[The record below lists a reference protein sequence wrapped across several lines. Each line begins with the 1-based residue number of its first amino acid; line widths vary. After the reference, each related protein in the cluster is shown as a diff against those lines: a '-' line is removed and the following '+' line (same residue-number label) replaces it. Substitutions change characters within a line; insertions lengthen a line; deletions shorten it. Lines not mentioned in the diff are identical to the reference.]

1 MLLLKMKGI
10 IMKHHISVLSIALAL
25 LLTACNDAKTES
37 LTQVKTDKN
46 KKEASSFSQKK
57 NTELKSYLPF
67 DNKTD
72 YDNANRGFIATIES
86 GEIKNIKGDV
96 VYSMKQYDFL
106 KGDAPATTNP
116 SLWRQSQL
124 NSING
129 LFEVTKGVYQI
140 RGFDL
145 ANMSLIKGDKGW
157 IIVDPLLSPETAK
170 AGLDLANKELGYRPV
185 TAVIITHSHIDH
197 FGGIRGVV
205 DEKDVLSGKVP
216 IYVPEGFFEHSI
228 SENVMGGNTM
238 GRRASYMYGNLLPK
252 DTQGT
257 LGTGLGQTTSTGLA
271 GILDGT
277 DIINELNGE
286 SRIIDGTKVEF
297 IYTPESE
304 APAEMMFYF
313 PKYNSFCQ
321 AEDLS
326 HTLHNL
332 YTLRGAQVRNGQKWS
347 KYIDMAIEK
356 WGDHVTSSFGSHHWP
371 TWGNQTINK
380 YWSSQRDLY
389 RFIHDQTLRLANKG
403 LTPREIAEELKLPE
417 SLDKEFANR
426 GYYGSVSHDVRAQYQ
441 LYFGWFDGNPSNLN
455 KLPPVAEGKKYVEFM
470 GGADNLLA
478 NAKKSYDKGEYRWV
492 AEVLSHLVF
501 ADPKNQDARNL
512 LADAYEQLGYI
523 SESGPWRNFYLTG
536 AKELRD
542 GVMAL
547 PTPNTA
553 GPDMVRGMSLD
564 LFFNY
569 MAMKFIG
576 TDPEAAKMNY
586 IFNIILPDIKG
597 KVTLIVENGTVT
609 PRIGSNAK
617 DNVTTGIS
625 INRADL
631 DRISLGETSYQDLIK
646 SGAIKFEGD
655 KEAFNK
661 FLSKIDN
668 FKFWFNIVEP

>member
-1 MLLLKMKGI
+1 MNHI
-10 IMKHHISVLSIALAL
+10 IYTLSIATTL
-25 LLTACNDAKTES
+25 LFTACSDTKSES
-37 LTQVKTDKN
+37 TTQVKTDKTQ
-46 KKEASSFSQKK
+46 KEPTSFSKK
-57 NTELKSYLPF
+57 ANEALKSYLPF
-67 DNKTD
+67 ADKTD
-72 YDNANRGFIATIES
+72 YDNARKGFIATIES
-86 GEIKNIKGDV
+86 GEIKDAKGNV
-96 VYSMKQYDFL
+96 VYSMKQYDFI
-106 KGDAPATTNP
+106 KGDAPDTTNP
-116 SLWRQSQL
+116 SLWRQSEL

-129 LFEVTKGVYQI
+129 LFKVTEGVYQI

-157 IIVDPLLSPETAK
+157 IIIDPLLSPETAK

-197 FGGIRGVV
+197 FGGIRGIV
-205 DEKDVLSGKVP
+205 DEKDVISKKIP
-216 IYVPEGFFEHSI
+216 IYVPEGFFENSI

-238 GRRASYMYGNLLPK
+238 GRRASYMYGNLLAK
-252 DTQGT
+252 DAKGT
-257 LGTGLGQTTSTGLA
+257 LGSGLGQTTSTGLA

-277 DIINELNGE
+277 DIINQLDGE
-286 SRIIDGTKVEF
+286 SRIIDGVKVEF

-313 PKYNSFCQ
+313 PKYKSFCQ

-326 HTLHNL
+326 HTQHNL

-356 WGDHVTSSFGSHHWP
+356 WGEDVTSSFGSHHWP
-371 TWGNQTINK
+371 TWENKTIAK
-380 YWSSQRDLY
+380 YWTSQRDLY
-389 RFIHDQTLRLANKG
+389 RFIHDQTLRLANNG
-403 LTPREIAEELKLPE
+403 YTPREIAEMLKLPE
-417 SLDKEFANR
+417 SLNKNFENR
-426 GYYGSVSHDVRAQYQ
+426 GYYGSLSHNVRAQYQ
-441 LYFGWFDGNPSNLN
+441 LYFGWFDGNPSNLH
-455 KLPPVAEGKKYVEFM
+455 KLTPIDGGKKYVEFM
-470 GGADNLLA
+470 GGAKNLLV
-478 NAKKSYDKGEYRWV
+478 NAQKSYDKGEYRWV

-501 ADPKNQDARNL
+501 AEPKNRDARNL
-512 LADAYEQLGYI
+512 LADAYEQLAYV

-542 GVMAL
+542 GITVL
-547 PTPNTA
+547 PTPSVGT
-553 GPDMVRGMSLD
+553 PDMVKGMNLD

-576 TDPEAAKMNY
+576 TDAEAAKMNY
-586 IFNIILPDIKG
+586 VFNIVLPDIKG

-609 PRIGSNAK
+609 PRIGSNVK
-617 DNVTTGIS
+617 GDVTATVS
-625 INRADL
+625 IRRSDL
-631 DRISLGETSYQDLIK
+631 DRITLGEANYQDLIK
-646 SGAIKFEGD
+646 NGDIKFDGN

>member
-1 MLLLKMKGI
+1 MNLKEATHMKI
-10 IMKHHISVLSIALAL
+10 TSSIASLAAIV
-25 LLTACNDAKTES
+25 LLTACQGSSSDHQEQTTLSTTKVQKEATSFSKQQNDA
-37 LTQVKTDKN
+37 
-46 KKEASSFSQKK
+46 
-57 NTELKSYLPF
+57 LKSYLPF

-72 YDNANRGFIATIES
+72 YDNAHKGFIATIDA
-86 GEIKNIKGDV
+86 GEIKDAKGNV
-96 VYSMKQYDFL
+96 VYSMKQYDFI
-106 KGDAPATTNP
+106 KGEAPDTTNP
-116 SLWRQSQL
+116 SLWRQSEI
-124 NSING
+124 NSIHG
-129 LFEVTKGVYQI
+129 LFEVSKGVYQI

-145 ANMSLIKGDKGW
+145 ANMSLIMGEKGW

-170 AGLDLANKELGYRPV
+170 AGLDLANKELGERPV

-205 DEKDVLSGKVP
+205 DEQYVLAGKVP

-238 GRRASYMYGNLLPK
+238 GRRASYMYGNLLAK
-252 DTQGT
+252 DAKGT

-271 GILDGT
+271 GILEGT

-286 SRIIDGTKVEF
+286 KRIIDGVEVDF

-313 PKYNSFCQ
+313 PKYKSFCQ

-347 KYIDMAIEK
+347 QYIDLAIEK
-356 WGDHVTSSFGSHHWP
+356 WGDEVTSSFGSHHWP
-371 TWGNQTINK
+371 TWENASIKK
-380 YWSSQRDLY
+380 YWKSQRNLY
-389 RFIHDQTLRLANKG
+389 RFIHDQTLRLANEG

-417 SLDKEFANR
+417 ALDKEFANR

-441 LYFGWFDGNPSNLN
+441 LYFGWFDGNPSNLH
-455 KLPPVAEGKKYVEFM
+455 KLPPVQEGKKYVQFM
-470 GGADNLLA
+470 GGASNVLSQ
-478 NAKKSYDKGEYRWV
+478 AKNSYDKGEYRWV
-492 AEVLSHLVF
+492 ATVLSHLVF
-501 ADPKNQDARNL
+501 AEPTNSDARNL
-512 LADAYEQLGYI
+512 LADTYEQLGYV

-553 GPDMVRGMSLD
+553 GPDMIRGMSLE

-576 TDPEAAKMNY
+576 TDTEAAAMKY
-586 IFNIILPDIKG
+586 RFNVVLPDIKG
-597 KVTLIVENGTVT
+597 KVGLIVEDGTVT
-609 PRIGSNAK
+609 PRIGSNLK
-617 DNVTTGIS
+617 GDVTTTIT

-631 DRISLGETSYQDLIK
+631 DKISLGEAKFQDLVKDGSIK
-646 SGAIKFEGD
+646 IDGD
-655 KEAFNK
+655 QEAFKK
-661 FLSKIDN
+661 FLSKIDT